1 MNPYDL
7 ARRLGGRVHRGNI
20 IDCPGPGHSRRDH
33 SLSVLVIGDELI
45 VHSHA
50 GDDWRECRDYV
61 RKLAGLPPW
70 KPSDDPNELR
80 AARERRRQHEQELR
94 LEDERKRSEIARALW
109 EQGID
114 PRGTAAEDYL
124 RSRALQLPTDI
135 TELRFHP
142 ACAWHKD
149 DDNPAYLP
157 GWKPTL
163 LAAFHRFDSDE
174 VTAVHR
180 IRVDVPQ
187 RWPKT
192 LRKMIGPTRGAAV
205 KLAEVDDT
213 LAIAEG
219 VETAMAANQL
229 GHGPAWALGSADAV
243 ACFPVVAGIRRLI
256 LLTENNDASRAA
268 CERCGERWLQA
279 GREVVHV
286 IPERGDDLNDE
297 LMGINHG

>member
-1 MNPYDL
+1 MDPRDL

-20 IDCPGPGHSRRDH
+20 ISCPGPGHSRRDN
-33 SLSVLVIGDELI
+33 SLSVLVTGDDII

-50 GDDWRECRDYV
+50 GDDWRECSEYV
-61 RKLAGLPPW
+61 RNLAGLPPW
-70 KPSDDPNELR
+70 KPSGDPNELR
-80 AARERRRQHEQELR
+80 AARERRRQRDRELR

-109 EQGID
+109 EQGVD
-114 PRGTAAEDYL
+114 PRGTATEDYL
-124 RSRALQLPTDI
+124 RSRALRLDDI
-135 TELRFHP
+135 ADLRFHS
-142 ACAWHKD
+142 ACVWHRD
-149 DDNPAYLP
+149 DDHPEYLP

-163 LAAFHRFDSDE
+163 LAAFRPFDGDE
-174 VTAVHR
+174 VVAIHR
-180 IRVDVPQ
+180 IRVDVPL

-192 LRKMIGPTRGAAV
+192 LRKMIGPTKGAAV
-205 KLAEVDDT
+205 KLAEVDDG

-219 VETAMAANQL
+219 IETAMAANQM